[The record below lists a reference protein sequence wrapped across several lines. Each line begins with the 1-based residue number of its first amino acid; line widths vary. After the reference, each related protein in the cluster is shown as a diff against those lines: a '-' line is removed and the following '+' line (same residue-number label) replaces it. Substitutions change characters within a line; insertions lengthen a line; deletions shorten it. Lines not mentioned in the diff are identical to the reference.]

1 MQFVVRAVGRIM
13 FGRSISKIIIIILSS
28 ANLKIKI
35 LIIKLKKLVLLCQH
49 KLHPHLFTSS
59 ALNFCLFM
67 YIIVIWKNNYIRRY
81 VKSVLWLFR
90 FATIEGWSSPYNK
103 KFSCLRLRTKF
114 WGNLFFPKTG
124 PKLIKNGVFSI
135 FWKTLSLTFFVIY
148 IPSQTPYLP

>member
-1 MQFVVRAVGRIM
+1 MQLVVRAVGRIM

-59 ALNFCLFM
+59 ALNFCFFM

-114 WGNLFFPKTG
+114 WGNFCFSQKQAQNWSKMAFLAFFG
-124 PKLIKNGVFSI
+124 KLCH
-135 FWKTLSLTFFVIY
+135 
-148 IPSQTPYLP
+148 

>member
-1 MQFVVRAVGRIM
+1 MQLVVRAVGRIM
-13 FGRSISKIIIIILSS
+13 FGRSISKIIIILRS

-59 ALNFCLFM
+59 ALNFCFFM

-81 VKSVLWLFR
+81 VKSVLWLFW

-114 WGNLFFPKTG
+114 WWNFCFSPKQAQNWSKMAFLAFFE
-124 PKLIKNGVFSI
+124 KLCH
-135 FWKTLSLTFFVIY
+135 
-148 IPSQTPYLP
+148 